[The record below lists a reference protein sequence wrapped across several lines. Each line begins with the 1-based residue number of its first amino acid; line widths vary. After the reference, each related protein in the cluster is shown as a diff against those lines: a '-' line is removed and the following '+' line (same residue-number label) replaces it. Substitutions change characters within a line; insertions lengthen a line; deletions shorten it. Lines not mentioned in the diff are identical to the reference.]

1 MDVDPHVRSPVHFVP
16 VVEVVGRHVSEYPEL
31 DEIMNGIRSRSETAF
46 ATAYRCTADPLAS
59 FANGIVHDTRFAE
72 DAVQQAFLELV
83 QAAPRIKGDGRSLRA
98 WLFRSV
104 RFTCLDE
111 LRRRARR
118 PEHLT
123 AAVPEVG
130 VDSEHPPGFDTD
142 PDLAAAMK
150 QLTTNQRTLL
160 VLRHVVGMDG
170 NEIADVVGGNRVAVY
185 AAARRAENRLRV
197 LLEASDGE
205 GA

>member
-1 MDVDPHVRSPVHFVP
+1 MDVDPYVRSPVRPVP
-16 VVEVVGRHVSEYPEL
+16 VVEAVGRHVSEYPEL
-31 DEIMNGIRSRSETAF
+31 DEIMNGIRTRSETAF

-59 FANGIVHDTRFAE
+59 FANGMVHDARFAE

-111 LRRRARR
+111 LRRRSRR
-118 PEHLT
+118 PEHL
-123 AAVPEVG
+123 AATVPEVG
-130 VDSEHPPGFDTD
+130 VELEFPAGFDTD

-150 QLTTNQRTLL
+150 QLTPNQRTLL

-170 NEIADVVGGNRVAVY
+170 NEIAEVVGTNRVAVY
-185 AAARRAENRLRV
+185 AASRRAENRLRA
-197 LLEASDGE
+197 LLDPPDE
-205 GA
+205 GGA